1 MTRMLSENIL
11 ERAKLRT
18 QITRDL
24 RPRFS
29 SAATGRTG
37 IDDYER
43 KRHGLFREQLSIL
56 FGEVSNL
63 LHHGVGNLLVRT
75 QAIGFVEMFREIE

>member
-1 MTRMLSENIL
+1 MTRMLGENIL

-29 SAATGRTG
+29 SAATGRAG

-56 FGEVSNL
+56 FSEVSNL
-63 LHHGVGNLLVRT
+63 LHHGVGNLFVRT
-75 QAIGFVEMFREIE
+75 QAIGFVEMFRQVE